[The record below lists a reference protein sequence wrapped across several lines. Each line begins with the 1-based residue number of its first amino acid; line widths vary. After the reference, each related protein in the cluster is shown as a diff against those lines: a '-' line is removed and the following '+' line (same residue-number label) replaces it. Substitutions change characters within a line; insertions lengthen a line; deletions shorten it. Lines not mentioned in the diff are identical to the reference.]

1 MATIQ
6 ELFNAANGI
15 KSETQEGMN
24 TAQRVGG
31 LFEGIIDYID
41 SHQEDWSRDTTGGTP
56 VNLKEPLL
64 SLNSINALPSAG
76 NKILQYDG
84 TDWGYIDTPTGG
96 SGGGVSLTDVWNSL
110 SGNDSS
116 KQIHSSHLNV
126 LSNYVTTDYLNGISW
141 WGNSIV
147 NNSVT
152 GSLSGGI
159 NYIEFA
165 NGVRIGTDTNTN
177 TLRVYTSSGTTANI
191 YATGGVS
198 ALGYS
203 SSGSGGDDQGEG
215 VNLNAI
221 LTSVNTSQA
230 SVPTLETGMTLKY
243 NNGNWQIAKP
253 ALSDLSNISISGPQ
267 NNQALVYENGI
278 WKNKN
283 VATEQGASTLAGL
296 DDTNFSGLSN
306 GQVLN
311 YNGSKWVNTNFSI
324 TNSGITVGPQTYNFS
339 NNQGTVKSIG
349 LSMPTG
355 FSVSGSPITD
365 SGTFNV
371 RFASGYSLPTTAKQN
386 SWDTAVTNVGNLQ
399 GQMNTANNNI
409 ATLQSYF
416 NGDKAKKAELAD
428 EAIKLQTSRYLWG
441 NLFDGTADIGTR
453 NTPATIDYVED
464 IKMTSGHPII
474 YMGGADIIDYNSR
487 DGRSD
492 LDIGFGKAGGDG
504 GRINQTRLFG
514 KNILIAPY
522 DVDNKEN
529 KTALTAG
536 IDNTVDKN
544 PYVLV
549 GKTLRIGDANSY
561 FPVIYDA
568 EKNALCFSGDIYATG
583 GVSALGFSST
593 ANGGAQIA
601 GNFTV
606 NGDVSARN
614 NLNVAN
620 GLTVSGNAK
629 AKSLEVGTA
638 SLTINADSGD
648 LEISGGEEGVRI
660 NTNFYVDS
668 EGEVTTPSITST
680 DLKANTIRVGDN
692 IKIDTI
698 NGLQT
703 KVGNTWYK
711 LDMQAAIQAGLFTQ
725 VQ

>member
-96 SGGGVSLTDVWNSL
+96 GGGGISLTDVWNSL

-296 DDTNFSGLSN
+296 DDTNFSGLHN

-324 TNSGITVGPQTYNFS
+324 TNSGITVGPRTYNFS

-386 SWDTAVTNVGNLQ
+386 SWDAAVTNVGNLQ

-453 NTPATIDYVED
+453 NTPATLNYVDD
-464 IKMTSGHPII
+464 IMMTSEHAII

-487 DGRSD
+487 DDRSD
-492 LDIGFGKAGGDG
+492 LDIGFGKAVGDG

-692 IKIDTI
+692 IKIDTT
-698 NGLQT
+698 NGLQA

-711 LDMQAAIQAGLFTQ
+711 LDIQAAIQAGLFTQ

>member
-84 TDWGYIDTPTGG
+84 TDWRYIDTPTGG
-96 SGGGVSLTDVWNSL
+96 GGGGVSLTDVWNSL

-126 LSNYVTTDYLNGISW
+126 LSNYVTTDYLNGVNW

-147 NNSVT
+147 NNSVI
-152 GSLSGGI
+152 GNLSGSI
-159 NYIEFA
+159 DFIEFA

-203 SSGSGGDDQGEG
+203 SSGSGGDGEG

-230 SVPTLETGMTLKY
+230 TVPTLETGMTLKY
-243 NNGNWQIAKP
+243 NGNWQITKP
-253 ALSDLSNISISGPQ
+253 VLSDLSNISISSPQ

-324 TNSGITVGPQTYNFS
+324 TNSGITVGSQTYNFS
-339 NNQGTVKSIG
+339 NNQGTVTSVG

-386 SWDTAVTNVGNLQ
+386 SWDTAVTNVGTLQ

-409 ATLQSYF
+409 ATLQGYF
-416 NGDKAKKAELAD
+416 NGDKARKAELAD
-428 EAIKLQTSRYLWG
+428 EAIKLQTPRYLWG
-441 NLFDGTADIGTR
+441 NLFDGTADIGTS
-453 NTPATIDYVED
+453 NTPATLNYVDD
-464 IKMTSGHPII
+464 IMMTSEHAII

-487 DGRSD
+487 DDRSD
-492 LDIGFGKAGGDG
+492 LDIGFGKAVGDG

-561 FPVIYDA
+561 FPVIYDT

-606 NGDVSARN
+606 NGDISARN

-692 IKIDTI
+692 IKIDTT
-698 NGLQT
+698 NGLQA

-711 LDMQAAIQAGLFTQ
+711 LDIQAAIQAGLFTQ

>member
-84 TDWGYIDTPTGG
+84 TDWGYIDTPTGE
-96 SGGGVSLTDVWNSL
+96 SGGGISLTDVWNSL
-110 SGNDSS
+110 SGNDPS

-365 SGTFNV
+365 RGTFNV

-386 SWDTAVTNVGNLQ
+386 SWDAAVTNVGTLQ
-399 GQMNTANNNI
+399 GQMSTANNNI

-416 NGDKAKKAELAD
+416 NDDKAKKAELAD
-428 EAIKLQTSRYLWG
+428 EAIKLQTPRYLWG

-492 LDIGFGKAGGDG
+492 LDIGFGKAVGDG

-529 KTALTAG
+529 KTALTVG

-561 FPVIYDA
+561 FPVIYDT

>member
-126 LSNYVTTDYLNGISW
+126 LSNYVTTDYLNGVNW

-147 NNSVT
+147 NNSVI
-152 GSLSGGI
+152 GNLSGSI
-159 NYIEFA
+159 DFIEFA

-203 SSGSGGDDQGEG
+203 SSGSGGDGEG

-253 ALSDLSNISISGPQ
+253 VLSDLSNISISGPQ

-324 TNSGITVGPQTYNFS
+324 TNSGITVGSQTYNFS

-464 IKMTSGHPII
+464 IKMTSEHAII

-487 DGRSD
+487 DDRSD
-492 LDIGFGKAGGDG
+492 LDIGFGKAVGDG

-561 FPVIYDA
+561 FPVIYDT
-568 EKNALCFSGDIYATG
+568 EKNALCFSGNIYATG

-606 NGDVSARN
+606 NGDISARN

-680 DLKANTIRVGDN
+680 NLKANTIRVGDN
-692 IKIDTI
+692 IKIDTT
-698 NGLQT
+698 NGLQV

-711 LDMQAAIQAGLFTQ
+711 LDIQAAIQAGLFTQ

>member
-15 KSETQEGMN
+15 KSETQDGMN

-41 SHQEDWSRDTTGGTP
+41 SHQEDWSRDTAGGTP

-96 SGGGVSLTDVWNSL
+96 GGGGISLTDVWNSL

-126 LSNYVTTDYLNGISW
+126 LSNYVTTDYLNGVSW

-147 NNSVT
+147 NNSVI

-203 SSGSGGDDQGEG
+203 SSGSGGNDQGEG
-215 VNLNAI
+215 VDLNAI

-230 SVPTLETGMTLKY
+230 TVPTLETGMTLKY
-243 NNGNWQIAKP
+243 NGNWQIAKP
-253 ALSDLSNISISGPQ
+253 VLSDLSNISISSPQ
-267 NNQALVYENGI
+267 NNQALVYENGV

-311 YNGSKWVNTNFSI
+311 YNGNKWVNTNFSVN
-324 TNSGITVGPQTYNFS
+324 NSGITVGSQTYNFS
-339 NNQGTVKSIG
+339 NNQGTLTSVG

-355 FSVSGSPITD
+355 FSVSGSPIIN
-365 SGTFNV
+365 SGIFNV
-371 RFASGYSLPTTAKQN
+371 GFASGYSLPTTAKQN
-386 SWDTAVTNVGNLQ
+386 SWDTAVTNVGTLQ
-399 GQMNTANNNI
+399 GQMSTANNNI

-441 NLFDGTADIGTR
+441 NLFDGTADIGTL
-453 NTPATIDYVED
+453 NNPATINYIED
-464 IKMTSGHPII
+464 IKMTSEHPII

-492 LDIGFGKAGGDG
+492 LDIGFGKAVDNG

-536 IDNTVDKN
+536 IDNTADKN

-561 FPVIYDA
+561 FPVIYDT

-629 AKSLEVGTA
+629 AKSLEIGTA

-648 LEISGGEEGVRI
+648 LEISGGEEGVCI
-660 NTNFYVDS
+660 NTNFYIDS

-680 DLKANTIRVGDN
+680 NLKATTIMVGAN

-725 VQ
+725 VL

>member
-31 LFEGIIDYID
+31 LFEGIIEYID
-41 SHQEDWSRDTTGGTP
+41 SHQEDWSRDTAGGTP

-96 SGGGVSLTDVWNSL
+96 GGGGVSLTDVWNSL

-126 LSNYVTTDYLNGISW
+126 LSNYVTTDYLNGVSW

-147 NNSVT
+147 NNSVI
-152 GSLSGGI
+152 GNLSGGI

-230 SVPTLETGMTLKY
+230 TVPTLETGMTLKY

-253 ALSDLSNISISGPQ
+253 VLSDLSNVSISGPQ
-267 NNQALVYENGI
+267 DNQALVYENGV

-306 GQVLN
+306 GQMLN
-311 YNGSKWVNTNFSI
+311 YDGNKWVNTDFSVN
-324 TNSGITVGPQTYNFS
+324 NSGITVGSQTYNFS
-339 NNQGTVKSIG
+339 NNQGTVTSVG

-355 FSVSGSPITD
+355 FSVNGSPITG

-371 RFASGYSLPTTAKQN
+371 GFASGYSLPTTAKQN
-386 SWDTAVTNVGNLQ
+386 SWDTAVTNVGTLQ
-399 GQMNTANNNI
+399 GQMSTANNNI

-428 EAIKLQTSRYLWG
+428 EAIKLQTSRHLWG
-441 NLFDGTADIGTR
+441 NLFDGTADIGTS

-464 IKMTSGHPII
+464 IKMTSEHPII
-474 YMGGADIIDYNSR
+474 YMGGADIIDYNS
-487 DGRSD
+487 SN
-492 LDIGFGKAGGDG
+492 LDIGFGKAVDSG

-536 IDNTVDKN
+536 IDNTADKN

-561 FPVIYDA
+561 FPVIYDT

-638 SLTINADSGD
+638 SLTINANSGD

-680 DLKANTIRVGDN
+680 NLKATTIMVGAN
-692 IKIDTI
+692 IKIDTT
-698 NGLQT
+698 NGLQV
-703 KVGNTWYK
+703 KAGNTWYK
-711 LDMQAAIQAGLFTQ
+711 LDIQAAIQAGLFTQ

>member
-15 KSETQEGMN
+15 KSETQDGMN

-41 SHQEDWSRDTTGGTP
+41 SHQEDWSRDTAGGTP

-84 TDWGYIDTPTGG
+84 TDWRYIDTPTGG
-96 SGGGVSLTDVWNSL
+96 GGGGISLTDVWNSL

-126 LSNYVTTDYLNGISW
+126 LSNYVTTDYLNGVSW

-147 NNSVT
+147 NNSVI

-230 SVPTLETGMTLKY
+230 TVPTLETGMTLKY
-243 NNGNWQIAKP
+243 NGNWQIAKP
-253 ALSDLSNISISGPQ
+253 VLSDLSNINISSPQ
-267 NNQALVYENGI
+267 NNQALVYENGV

-296 DDTNFSGLSN
+296 DDINFSGLSN
-306 GQVLN
+306 GQMLN
-311 YNGSKWVNTNFSI
+311 YNGNKWVNTNFSVN
-324 TNSGITVGPQTYNFS
+324 NSGITVGSQTYNFS
-339 NNQGTVKSIG
+339 NNQGTVTSVG

-371 RFASGYSLPTTAKQN
+371 GFASGYSLPTTAKQN
-386 SWDTAVTNVGNLQ
+386 SWDTAVTNVGTLQ
-399 GQMNTANNNI
+399 GQMSTANNNI

-428 EAIKLQTSRYLWG
+428 EAIKLQTSCHLWG
-441 NLFDGTADIGTR
+441 NLFDGTADIGTL
-453 NTPATIDYVED
+453 NTPATINYVED
-464 IKMTSGHPII
+464 IKMTSEHPII

-492 LDIGFGKAGGDG
+492 LDIGFGKAVGDG

-536 IDNTVDKN
+536 IDNTTDKN

-561 FPVIYDA
+561 FPVIYDT

-606 NGDVSARN
+606 NGTATVNSSAVVRDT
-614 NLNVAN
+614 LSVAN
-620 GLTVSGNAK
+620 TSTFTGK
-629 AKSLEVGTA
+629 AEFKDGIKTKSIIPN
-638 SLTINADSGD
+638 SN
-648 LEISGGEEGVRI
+648 SGGTISIGIGSGAVSIQSRFII
-660 NTNFYVDS
+660 NN
-668 EGEVTTPSITST
+668 
-680 DLKANTIRVGDN
+680 DN
-692 IKIDTI
+692 DDICIIYQAAEDTEP
-698 NGLQT
+698 
-703 KVGNTWYK
+703 KYYY
-711 LDMQAAIQAGLFTQ
+711 LDMERAIELGIFHT
-725 VQ
+725 